1 MGFFFVLFSM
11 EYADPKA
18 RGRRNRDAMAM
29 GKEREDFVNQELSS
43 LYEVPFPFSPS
54 PSPKRPK
61 FVVAMDPGAA
71 EDWEEIKMFQTLTIP
86 DNIIKAFFRSVSK
99 TLPQMLDSIT
109 TFDKKRYV
117 PYQYNSLT
125 YRSTIYNYYQALDD
139 EKPRLA
145 IKLSH
150 DGFDTPCEDSSEPM
164 FTIIIPIVF
173 IFWMLIWRKRCPTCT
188 LYAPISSVRLSSFT
202 VLWIGALI
210 FDSILLMTF
219 ALAF

>member
-86 DNIIKAFFRSVSK
+86 DNIIRPSFGVFQKRSHKCS
-99 TLPQMLDSIT
+99 TPSRPSTRSDMCRTSTIALHTGTPYTIT
-109 TFDKKRYV
+109 TKPLMMRNHDS
-117 PYQYNSLT
+117 PSNSVMT
-125 YRSTIYNYYQALDD
+125 A
-139 EKPRLA
+139 
-145 IKLSH
+145 
-150 DGFDTPCEDSSEPM
+150 FDTPCEDSSEPM

>member
-18 RGRRNRDAMAM
+18 RGRRNRDAMVM

-139 EKPRLA
+139 EKPRLT

-150 DGFDTPCEDSSEPM
+150 DGFRYSMRRFKRANVHHHHSNRFYILDVDLEEEMPYLHSLRTDLRFHPIDDIRTCILM
-164 FTIIIPIVF
+164 FTFEPGTPEEYF
-173 IFWMLIWRKRCPTCT
+173 
-188 LYAPISSVRLSSFT
+188 
-202 VLWIGALI
+202 GE
-210 FDSILLMTF
+210 D
-219 ALAF
+219 